1 MNDIFCKGKERTG
14 SRSRIFWRWAGALCI
29 PAALR
34 VLFQLLHGKRAV
46 MNFWVFHVM
55 GPGERLLGR
64 LWSRV
69 PVSVMEWLIALFLA
83 GNLVWLVRAVA
94 GLVRRRGLGR
104 FFRRLLALGAAWL
117 WLWCAF
123 CWMWRAAYYADTFAR
138 RSGLSDR
145 ACSVEELAAVTR
157 YFAQN
162 AARLAVQV
170 PRDGEGHLAADRE
183 TVFQTGPEVY
193 ENLTREFPC
202 LAMDSVR
209 AKPIFFSRLQSR
221 LGFTGMY
228 FPFTGEANV
237 NVDAPAC
244 LVPATIAHEM
254 AHQRMVASEL
264 EANFVGIAAC
274 VTGEDVTY
282 QYSGYLMGLIQ
293 LCNALYDVA
302 PQTWQAI
309 ARSTFTAE
317 LSQDWQDN
325 NQYWAAMRSPVED
338 RAEQVYDSF
347 LKGNG
352 QSLGIRSYGAC
363 MDLLVTYFG
372 PAAGVG

>member
-1 MNDIFCKGKERTG
+1 MRRVGIRFLSGLIFLLSGH
-14 SRSRIFWRWAGALCI
+14 
-29 PAALR
+29 R
-34 VLFQLLHGKRAV
+34 VLDVTSGFRATNAR
-46 MNFWVFHVM
+46 MT
-55 GPGERLLGR
+55 
-64 LWSRV
+64 
-69 PVSVMEWLIALFLA
+69 
-83 GNLVWLVRAVA
+83 
-94 GLVRRRGLGR
+94 
-104 FFRRLLALGAAWL
+104 
-117 WLWCAF
+117 
-123 CWMWRAAYYADTFAR
+123 AYFAR
-138 RSGLSDR
+138 QAADLSDQVAR
-145 ACSVEELAAVTR
+145 DDAGHFSEALKDCFAA
-157 YFAQN
+157 
-162 AARLAVQV
+162 
-170 PRDGEGHLAADRE
+170 
-183 TVFQTGPEVY
+183 GPEVY
-193 ENLTREFPC
+193 ENLSREFPC
-202 LAMDSVR
+202 LDITAVR
-209 AKPIFFSRLQSR
+209 AKPLVFSRLQSI
-221 LGFTGMY
+221 LGFTGVY

-254 AHQRMVASEL
+254 SHQRMVFSEL
-264 EANFVGIAAC
+264 EANFVGIAAAVSC
-274 VTGEDVTY
+274 GDPVF
-282 QYSGYLMGLIQ
+282 QYSGWLMGLIQ

-363 MDLLVTYFG
+363 VDLLVTYFG

>member
-29 PAALR
+29 PAALS
-34 VLFQLLHGKRAV
+34 VLFQLLHSKQAV

-64 LWSRV
+64 LWSLV

-104 FFRRLLALGAAWL
+104 SFRRLLALGAAWL

-162 AARLAVQV
+162 AARLAGQV
-170 PRDGEGHLAADRE
+170 PRDGAGHFAADRE

-309 ARSTFTAE
+309 ARSTFTVE

-347 LKGNG
+347 LKDNG

-363 MDLLVTYFG
+363 VDLLVTYFS

>member
-29 PAALR
+29 PAALS
-34 VLFQLLHGKRAV
+34 VLFQLLHSKQAV

-104 FFRRLLALGAAWL
+104 FFRQLLALGAAWL

-162 AARLAVQV
+162 AARLAGQV
-170 PRDGEGHLAADRE
+170 PRDGAGHFAADRE

-282 QYSGYLMGLIQ
+282 RYSGYLMGLIQ

-347 LKGNG
+347 LKDNG

-363 MDLLVTYFG
+363 VDLLVTYFS

>member
-1 MNDIFCKGKERTG
+1 MNDIFYERKSGNTV
-14 SRSRIFWRWAGALCI
+14 RSLWRWAGALCI
-29 PAALR
+29 PAALS

-64 LWSRV
+64 LWSLV
-69 PVSVMEWLIALFLA
+69 PFSVMEWSIALFLA

-104 FFRRLLALGAAWL
+104 SFRRLLALGAAWL

-162 AARLAVQV
+162 AARLAGQV
-170 PRDGEGHLAADRE
+170 PRDGEGHFAADRE

-209 AKPIFFSRLQSR
+209 AKPIFSSRLQSR

-244 LVPATIAHEM
+244 LIPATIAHEM

-264 EANFVGIAAC
+264 EANFVGIAAAVSC
-274 VTGEDVTY
+274 GDPVF
-282 QYSGYLMGLIQ
+282 QYSGWLMGLIQ
-293 LCNALYDVA
+293 LCNALYAVSPDLWY
-302 PQTWQAI
+302 QI
-309 ARSTFTAE
+309 AAASFTPE
-317 LSQDWQDN
+317 LSTDWEDN
-325 NQYWAAMRSPVED
+325 NAYWRALESPVEEAAAQTFD
-338 RAEQVYDSF
+338 TF
-347 LKGNG
+347 LKSNG
-352 QSLGIRSYGAC
+352 QDLGIQSYGAC
-363 MDLLVTYFG
+363 VDLLVTWFG
-372 PAAGVG
+372 DEAGAF

>member
-1 MNDIFCKGKERTG
+1 MNDIFYERKSG
-14 SRSRIFWRWAGALCI
+14 NAVRSLWRWAGALCI
-29 PAALR
+29 PAALS
-34 VLFQLLHGKRAV
+34 VLFQLLHSKRAV

-162 AARLAVQV
+162 AARLAGQV
-170 PRDGEGHLAADRE
+170 PRDGQ
-183 TVFQTGPEVY
+183 TVG
-193 ENLTREFPC
+193 
-202 LAMDSVR
+202 SVFLVLVLCDYNIC
-209 AKPIFFSRLQSR
+209 KKLCISRS
-221 LGFTGMY
+221 
-228 FPFTGEANV
+228 
-237 NVDAPAC
+237 
-244 LVPATIAHEM
+244 
-254 AHQRMVASEL
+254 
-264 EANFVGIAAC
+264 
-274 VTGEDVTY
+274 
-282 QYSGYLMGLIQ
+282 QYGK
-293 LCNALYDVA
+293 N
-302 PQTWQAI
+302 T
-309 ARSTFTAE
+309 
-317 LSQDWQDN
+317 
-325 NQYWAAMRSPVED
+325 
-338 RAEQVYDSF
+338 
-347 LKGNG
+347 
-352 QSLGIRSYGAC
+352 
-363 MDLLVTYFG
+363 
-372 PAAGVG
+372 

>member
-1 MNDIFCKGKERTG
+1 MNDIFYERKSG
-14 SRSRIFWRWAGALCI
+14 NAVRSLWRWAGALCI
-29 PAALR
+29 PAALS
-34 VLFQLLHGKRAV
+34 VLVQLLHGKRAV
-46 MNFWVFHVM
+46 MNLWVFNVM

-64 LWSRV
+64 LWSLV
-69 PVSVMEWLIALFLA
+69 PFSVMEWSIALFLA
-83 GNLVWLVRAVA
+83 GNLVWLVRAVV
-94 GLVRRRGLGR
+94 GLIRRRGLGQ
-104 FFRRLLALGAAWL
+104 FFRRLLALAAAWL

-123 CWMWRAAYYADTFAR
+123 CWMWRAAYYADTFAQ
-138 RSGLSDR
+138 RSGLSDQ
-145 ACSVEELAAVTR
+145 ACSVAELAAVTY

-162 AARLAVQV
+162 AAKLADQV
-170 PRDGEGHLAADRE
+170 PRDEEGHFAADRE
-183 TVFQTGPEVY
+183 TVFATGPEIY

-202 LAMDSVR
+202 LAMKSVR
-209 AKPIFFSRLQSR
+209 TKPIFFSRLQSR

-244 LVPATIAHEM
+244 LIPATVAHEM
-254 AHQRMVASEL
+254 AHQRMVSSEL

-352 QSLGIRSYGAC
+352 QSLGIWSYGAC
-363 MDLLVTYFG
+363 VDLLVTYFG
-372 PAAGVG
+372 PAAGVN

>member
-14 SRSRIFWRWAGALCI
+14 SRSRIFWRWAGVLCI
-29 PAALR
+29 PAALS
-34 VLFQLLHGKRAV
+34 VLFQLLHSKRAV

-123 CWMWRAAYYADTFAR
+123 CWMWRAAYYADTFAQ

-162 AARLAVQV
+162 AARLAGQV
-170 PRDGEGHLAADRE
+170 PRDGAGHFAADRE

-347 LKGNG
+347 L
-352 QSLGIRSYGAC
+352 
-363 MDLLVTYFG
+363 
-372 PAAGVG
+372 

>member
-1 MNDIFCKGKERTG
+1 MNDIFYERKSGNTV
-14 SRSRIFWRWAGALCI
+14 RSLWRWAGALCI
-29 PAALR
+29 PAALS
-34 VLFQLLHGKRAV
+34 VLFQLLHGKWAV

-64 LWSRV
+64 LWSLV
-69 PVSVMEWLIALFLA
+69 PFSVMEWSIALFLA

-104 FFRRLLALGAAWL
+104 SFRRLLALGAAWL

-162 AARLAVQV
+162 AARLAGQV
-170 PRDGEGHLAADRE
+170 PRDGEGHFAADRE

-254 AHQRMVASEL
+254 AHQRMVSSEL

-363 MDLLVTYFG
+363 VDLLVTYFG

>member
-1 MNDIFCKGKERTG
+1 M
-14 SRSRIFWRWAGALCI
+14 
-29 PAALR
+29 
-34 VLFQLLHGKRAV
+34 
-46 MNFWVFHVM
+46 
-55 GPGERLLGR
+55 
-64 LWSRV
+64 
-69 PVSVMEWLIALFLA
+69 
-83 GNLVWLVRAVA
+83 
-94 GLVRRRGLGR
+94 
-104 FFRRLLALGAAWL
+104 
-117 WLWCAF
+117 
-123 CWMWRAAYYADTFAR
+123 
-138 RSGLSDR
+138 
-145 ACSVEELAAVTR
+145 TR

-162 AARLAVQV
+162 AARLAGQV
-170 PRDGEGHLAADRE
+170 PRDGEGHFAADRE

-209 AKPIFFSRLQSR
+209 AKPIFFSRFQSR

-363 MDLLVTYFG
+363 VDLLVTYFG

>member
-1 MNDIFCKGKERTG
+1 MNDIFYERKSG
-14 SRSRIFWRWAGALCI
+14 NAVRSLWRWAGALCI
-29 PAALR
+29 PAALS
-34 VLFQLLHGKRAV
+34 VLFQLLHGKRAGTH
-46 MNFWVFHVM
+46 FWVVHVL

-64 LWSRV
+64 LWSLV
-69 PVSVMEWLIALFLA
+69 PFSVMEWSIALFLA

-104 FFRRLLALGAAWL
+104 SFRRLLALGAAWL

-162 AARLAVQV
+162 AARLAGQV
-170 PRDGEGHLAADRE
+170 PRDGEGHFAADRE

-202 LAMDSVR
+202 LAMESVR

-244 LVPATIAHEM
+244 LIPATVAHEM
-254 AHQRMVASEL
+254 AHQRMVSSEL

-325 NQYWAAMRSPVED
+325 NQYWAAMRSPVEN

-363 MDLLVTYFG
+363 VDLLVTYFG

>member
-14 SRSRIFWRWAGALCI
+14 SRSRTFWRWAGALCI
-29 PAALR
+29 PAALS
-34 VLFQLLHGKRAV
+34 VLFQLLHSKRAV

-55 GPGERLLGR
+55 GPGERGLGR

-123 CWMWRAAYYADTFAR
+123 CWMWRAAYYADTFAQ

-162 AARLAVQV
+162 AARLAGQV
-170 PRDGEGHLAADRE
+170 PRDGAGHFAADRE

-202 LAMDSVR
+202 LAMDSAEGCPR
-209 AKPIFFSRLQSR
+209 
-221 LGFTGMY
+221 
-228 FPFTGEANV
+228 
-237 NVDAPAC
+237 PAG
-244 LVPATIAHEM
+244 P
-254 AHQRMVASEL
+254 
-264 EANFVGIAAC
+264 
-274 VTGEDVTY
+274 
-282 QYSGYLMGLIQ
+282 
-293 LCNALYDVA
+293 
-302 PQTWQAI
+302 W
-309 ARSTFTAE
+309 
-317 LSQDWQDN
+317 
-325 NQYWAAMRSPVED
+325 D
-338 RAEQVYDSF
+338 RE
-347 LKGNG
+347 
-352 QSLGIRSYGAC
+352 R
-363 MDLLVTYFG
+363 
-372 PAAGVG
+372 